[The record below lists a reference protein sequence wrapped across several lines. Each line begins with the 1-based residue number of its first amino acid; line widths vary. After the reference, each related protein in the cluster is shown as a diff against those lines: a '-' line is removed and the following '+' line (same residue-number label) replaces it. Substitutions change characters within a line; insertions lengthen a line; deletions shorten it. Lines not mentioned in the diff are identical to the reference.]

1 MSRTACLAIA
11 CLALLGSP
19 AQAADS
25 SVAPDEVAERIV
37 RGSDMGVVEIL
48 RAGGTL
54 VPVLFALS
62 AAALTLAVYLA
73 IECRPGRVF
82 PAALHAEVVSRLAAR
97 DWAGAM
103 GVIEKDSSL
112 YARAVRAALRGE
124 ERAPAEEMLAA
135 ALASSGRDASN
146 LRTRTGYLAQLAAV
160 AALVGLL
167 GTVLGMLQAFGAG
180 AREEF
185 RPVLLYAAVMKAMV
199 TSLMGIGIASFA
211 VIAYFAIGSR
221 LERAL
226 ADAGYAIDELIRAL
240 RSGGRK

>member
-1 MSRTACLAIA
+1 MSRAVCTAIA
-11 CLALLGSP
+11 CLTILAAS

-25 SVAPDEVAERIV
+25 PLAHDEVAERIV
-37 RGSDMGVVEIL
+37 RGSDMGVAEIM
-48 RAGGTL
+48 RAGGVL

-62 AAALTLAVYLA
+62 AAVLALAVYMA

-82 PAALHAEVVSRLAAR
+82 PAALHAEVVSRLAAGDR
-97 DWAGAM
+97 AAVLGAL
-103 GVIEKDSSL
+103 EKDASL
-112 YARAVRAALRGE
+112 YARAARVALRGE

-135 ALASSGRDASN
+135 ALASSGRDASH

-160 AALVGLL
+160 AALVGFL

-185 RPVLLYAAVMKAMV
+185 RPVLLYAAVMKALV
-199 TSLMGIGIASFA
+199 SSLMGIGIAAFA
-211 VIAYFAIGSR
+211 VAAHFAIGSR

-226 ADAGYAIDELIRAL
+226 ADVSYAIDELVRAL
-240 RSGGRK
+240 RTGGRK